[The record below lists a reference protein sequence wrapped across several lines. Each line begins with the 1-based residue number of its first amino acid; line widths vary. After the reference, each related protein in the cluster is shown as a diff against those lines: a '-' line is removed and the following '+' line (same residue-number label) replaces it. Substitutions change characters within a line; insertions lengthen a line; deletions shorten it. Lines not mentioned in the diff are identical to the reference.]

1 MKTRV
6 FKIILSV
13 ITLISLFALCG
24 GCGCDDAVDIELDY
38 FVYEMDILDDF
49 TLTAKTSANADQI
62 EWTSSDENVA
72 TVSAGKVTPISAGE
86 TVITAKVGGSAAVC
100 YLTVVNNNRS
110 PILWLSD
117 EKLTLVAGDGYAVK
131 ADLKYL
137 GKSVE
142 NVSYEFT
149 SLDASVA
156 TVDASGVITAVAS
169 GKTAIKVYAPWKNLD
184 ANLVTAYVD
193 VNVVKDIRF
202 EFNASEYFMYAVAE
216 VNGVAYENT
225 AQVSCVAYENGVDAP
240 IAVALGTENADIC
253 EVQGGNTLVGK
264 KTGETRVVAT
274 AEYDGYVY
282 SDSVVINVG
291 CALVDNADKLYISKL
306 DSDISHAFKE
316 ETEITKVVLYSGSA
330 KTELK
335 VADNK
340 IKGASDLS
348 VGAVRAEVY
357 GDKYAYSFEDAE
369 ILDLFITKPEH
380 VEIMRAQTSGKYLL
394 GCDVDMAGVSL
405 GVYANTFT
413 GELDGDGHAIKNL
426 KYTALNTSLFY
437 RLSGTVKN
445 VALTNVT
452 LGVRG
457 SGVQSG
463 AMAVWAQGA
472 TVEGVYVSMDFGN
485 SNHSGGLFKHVEAGL
500 TKINNSLV
508 QTTTKTTENSGLLF
522 GFGSSLAE
530 VDLTGTYVIKKQ
542 SEATIV
548 GGREQAAYQDFRE
561 RVNALDGNP
570 AQITYTMSEFTA
582 AVDGGTLNFGGY
594 SEAVSN
600 CLLLVEI
607 LTNYQ
612 DDIFG

>member
-6 FKIILSV
+6 LRIILSV
-13 ITLISLFALCG
+13 ITLISLFALLSG
-24 GCGCDDAVDIELDY
+24 GCGCNKTQIELDY
-38 FVYEMDILDDF
+38 YTYEMDILDEF
-49 TLTAKTSANADQI
+49 TLTATTTANPEEI
-62 EWTSSDENVA
+62 EWSSSDESVA
-72 TVSAGKVTPISAGE
+72 MVSGGKITPISAGE
-86 TVITAKVGGSAAVC
+86 TAITAKIDGSTAVC
-100 YLTVVNNNRS
+100 YLTVINYYRS

-117 EKLTLVAGDGYAVK
+117 EKITLVLGDEYGLK
-131 ADLKYL
+131 ADLRYL
-137 GKSVE
+137 GKSVDG
-142 NVSYEFT
+142 VSYSFS

-156 TVDASGVITAVAS
+156 TVDGNGVVKAVAAGTTAV
-169 GKTAIKVYAPWKNLD
+169 KVYAPWKNLD
-184 ANLVTAYVD
+184 ENLVTAYVD
-193 VNVVKDIRF
+193 VTVVKDIRF

-225 AQVSCVAYENGVDAP
+225 AQVSCVAYEKGVDAP

-291 CALVDNADKLYISKL
+291 CAVVDNADKLYISKL

-394 GCDVDMAGVSL
+394 GCDVDMTGVSL

-437 RLSGTVKN
+437 RLSGTLKN

-463 AMAVWAQGA
+463 AIAVWAQGA

-500 TKINNSLV
+500 TKINDSLV

-542 SEATIV
+542 SAATLV

-561 RVNALDGNP
+561 RVNAMDGNP

-594 SEAVSN
+594 SEAVRN
-600 CLLLVEI
+600 CGLLVEL